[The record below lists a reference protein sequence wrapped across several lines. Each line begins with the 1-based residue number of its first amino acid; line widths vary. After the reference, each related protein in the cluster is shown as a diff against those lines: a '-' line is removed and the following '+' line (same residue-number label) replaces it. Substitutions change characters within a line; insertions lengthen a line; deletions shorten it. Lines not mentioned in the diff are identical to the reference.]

1 MQLNANL
8 KGLKKKPGT
17 APPPDITKLAR
28 LTGTPNRV
36 ELVYVNSQQPVQ
48 NKVRGLLLS
57 WRVYSNVI
65 VTSEILYGCDTR

>member
-1 MQLNANL
+1 VQLSANL

-28 LTGTPNRV
+28 LTATPNRV

-48 NKVRGLLLS
+48 NKVWGLFFS
-57 WRVYSNVI
+57 CRVYSDI
-65 VTSEILYGCDTR
+65 TSEILYGCDAR